1 MSEDGVTRDELFA
14 AGMSIRRA
22 VLGDA
27 YVDASI
33 GQADEFML
41 AFQQQVTET
50 CWGYVWPR
58 PGLDHRTRSL
68 LNLALLTAL
77 KAPAE
82 LKLHVKGALRNGATV
97 EQIRET
103 LLHATAYC
111 GVPAGLQA
119 FKAAHEALIEAGA
132 LPGKAK

>member
-1 MSEDGVTRDELFA
+1 MSDEGATREQLFETGLGV
-14 AGMSIRRA
+14 RRA

-27 YVDASI
+27 YVDESI
-33 GQADEFML
+33 AQADEFML
-41 AFQQQVTET
+41 AFQKQVTET

-58 PGLDHRTRSL
+58 PGLDRRTRSL
-68 LNLALLTAL
+68 LNLALLMAL
-77 KAPAE
+77 KATGE

-119 FKAAHEALIEAGA
+119 FKAAHEALLEAGA
-132 LPGKAK
+132 LPERGT